1 MKSYHEQHIRAA
13 EILQLILLQHIYA
26 QSGSQNLVFQGGTA
40 LRWCYGGGRF
50 SEDLDFVFSCPLATL
65 DAVLAKA
72 LKGAE
77 REMVPHFG
85 PGRLL
90 TSDKSS
96 RSGAHKLM
104 ATWHPE
110 TGRQRIAVKLEFE
123 PLAAGITLD
132 TSPLVL
138 SYLPAVA
145 YLIAAG
151 EFRIPHPNSVLVA
164 ETAQEILSDKVRA
177 LLERSYLKGRDL
189 YDVWYLTAMLNTAVG
204 RDLVERKFRAY
215 HWPFVAARQLE
226 YFIEPDAVAH
236 DAIATAI
243 RQDLERFLPAA
254 VMAVH
259 AADGYSAFFK
269 AAHDLCAGL
278 RRSGVAA

>member
-26 QSGSQNLVFQGGTA
+26 QSGSQNLIFQGGTA

-50 SEDLDFVFSCPLATL
+50 SEDLDFVFSCPLATV

-72 LKGAE
+72 LKGTE
-77 REMVPHFG
+77 REMIPHFG

-90 TSDKSS
+90 TGDKSG
-96 RSGAHKLM
+96 RSGARKVM
-104 ATWHPE
+104 TTWQPI
-110 TGRQRIAVKLEFE
+110 TGRQRISVKLEFE
-123 PLAAGITLD
+123 PLAVGITLD
-132 TSPLVL
+132 TTPLIL
-138 SYLPAVA
+138 SSLPGVA

-151 EFRIPHPNSVLVA
+151 EFRIPRPNSVLVA
-164 ETAQEILSDKVRA
+164 ETAPEILSDKVRA

-189 YDVWYLTAMLNTAVG
+189 YDVWYLTAMLNTAVD
-204 RDLVERKFRAY
+204 RDLVERKLRAY
-215 HWPFVAARQLE
+215 HWPFSAVRPLE
-226 YFIEPDAVAH
+226 YFIAPDAVAC

-243 RQDLERFLPAA
+243 RQDLERFLPSA

-259 AADGYSAFFK
+259 TAENYAAFFK
-269 AAHDLCAGL
+269 AVHDLCVSL
-278 RRSGVAA
+278 RHSGVAV

>member
-26 QSGSQNLVFQGGTA
+26 QNDSHLLIFQGGTA

-50 SEDLDFVFSCPLATL
+50 SEDLDFVYSCSLATV
-65 DAVLAKA
+65 DAILAKA
-72 LKGAE
+72 LKRAE

-90 TSDKSS
+90 IGDKSN
-96 RSGAHKLM
+96 RSGARKLM
-104 ATWHPE
+104 ATWQPE
-110 TGRQRIAVKLEFE
+110 TVRQRIAVKLEFE
-123 PLAAGITLD
+123 PLAAGIALD
-132 TSPLVL
+132 TTPMVL
-138 SYLPAVA
+138 SSLPAVA
-145 YLIAAG
+145 YLIATG
-151 EFRIPHPNSVLVA
+151 NFRIPRPNSVLVA

-189 YDVWYLTAMLNTAVG
+189 YDVWYLTAMLNTSVD
-204 RDLVERKFRAY
+204 RKLVERKFLAY
-215 HWPFVAARQLE
+215 HWPFVAARQLD
-226 YFIEPDAVAH
+226 YFVNPDASAH

-243 RQDLERFLPAA
+243 RQDLERFLPAS

-259 AADGYSAFFK
+259 ATDNYSAFFK
-269 AAHDLCAGL
+269 AAHDLCDGL
-278 RRSGVAA
+278 RQSGVTA